1 MGILE
6 EKTKRRVRAKN
17 LEKIVLG
24 TVAVAGLLSVA
35 LLAPNALQ
43 ALKLFG
49 WKPHKRY
56 REVIARSRNRLIEHG
71 LLARDEKGFLRLTSK
86 GEAKLREL
94 ERREYKL
101 PHPKR
106 WDKKWRVLI
115 FDIPEKRKYLREKI
129 RNTLRAIGFNQLQ
142 KSVWIYPYDCE
153 DLIAL
158 LKVDFK
164 VGKDLLYLVVDE
176 IENDKKLLGLF
187 QISKQ
192 TLIHLKTA
200 IAVNWCMR

>member
-6 EKTKRRVRAKN
+6 ERTAKRTRRD
-17 LEKIVLG
+17 KIRKAILQS
-24 TVAVAGLLSVA
+24 VAVAGVLSVA

-43 ALKLFG
+43 ALKLLG
-49 WKPHKRY
+49 WKPHRRS
-56 REVIARSRNRLIEHG
+56 REVIARSRNRLVEHG
-71 LLARDEKGFLRLTSK
+71 LLARDEKGFLRLTTK
-86 GEAKLREL
+86 GGTKLREL

-101 PHPKR
+101 PHPKC

-142 KSVWIYPYDCE
+142 KSVWVYPYDCE
-153 DLIAL
+153 DLITL
-158 LKVDFK
+158 LKADFK

-176 IENDKKLLGLF
+176 IENDKKLLNLF
-187 QISKQ
+187 QLSK
-192 TLIHLKTA
+192 
-200 IAVNWCMR
+200 

>member
-6 EKTKRRVRAKN
+6 GKVARTAKRD
-17 LEKIVLG
+17 KIQKAILQSI
-24 TVAVAGLLSVA
+24 AVAGLLSVA

-43 ALKLFG
+43 ALKLLG
-49 WKPHKRY
+49 WKPHRRQ

-71 LLARDEKGFLRLTSK
+71 LLTHDEKGFLQLTFK
-86 GEAKLREL
+86 GETRLREL
-94 ERREYKL
+94 EQRKYKL

-129 RNTLRAIGFNQLQ
+129 RNTLRAIGFSQLQ
-142 KSVWIYPYDCE
+142 KSVWVYPYDCE

-158 LKVDFK
+158 LKADFK
-164 VGKDLLYLVVDE
+164 VGRDLLYLVVDE
-176 IENDKKLLGLF
+176 IENDKKLLELF
-187 QISKQ
+187 KLSE
-192 TLIHLKTA
+192 
-200 IAVNWCMR
+200 

>member
-1 MGILE
+1 MDILE
-6 EKTKRRVRAKN
+6 ESSAKRTHRDNIRKAI
-17 LEKIVLG
+17 LQS
-24 TVAVAGLLSVA
+24 VATAGLLSVA
-35 LLAPNALQ
+35 ILAPNALQ
-43 ALKLFG
+43 MLKLFG

-56 REVIARSRNRLIEHG
+56 REVIARSRDRLIEHN
-71 LLARDEKGFLRLTSK
+71 LLVRNEKGFLSLTSK

-101 PHPKR
+101 PRPKR

-129 RNTLRAIGFNQLQ
+129 RLTLRAIGFNQLQ
-142 KSVWIYPYDCE
+142 KSVWVYPYDCE

-158 LKVDFK
+158 LKADFK

-176 IENDKKLLGLF
+176 IENDKKLLNLF
-187 QISKQ
+187 ELSK
-192 TLIHLKTA
+192 
-200 IAVNWCMR
+200 